1 MASLATRILRKLGL
15 RSAGRPLI
23 TAIPLSSFSPRR
35 GERQVLAAFREHA
48 YLQAVVSTVADAV
61 ATPRWHVYKPVAS
74 GVEGRALRSAL
85 KSASFEERQKL
96 LKSATQDGELV
107 EVRGHELVNMLEA
120 PHPKF
125 SGRAYRK
132 LVTIH
137 LDLAGE
143 TFLWLS
149 RDVAGRPNG
158 FQVLPGH
165 AVQCTPL
172 PGQPYYTINY
182 NLFSGQV
189 PESDVVWLRHLD
201 PENPE
206 ARGVGRG
213 RAAGDELDSSEAI
226 QKAIKSGMER
236 SGSPLAVVGV
246 EGTAGADS
254 EDAVE
259 DLQKRY
265 DESFGRP
272 DQAGKF
278 FFAPHGVSIAQ
289 VQLDLRALQMVE
301 VDQSLRE
308 FCRQI
313 FNVSPEL
320 MGDLT
325 SSNRSTS
332 EEAKYT
338 LAEYCVV
345 PRLEFLRAELQHHLV
360 PLVDAEAI
368 LEYDDPRPQSWE
380 RKHKAMTSAYNEGV
394 LVNEARELAGLPA
407 LPQFEGQVFK
417 PLPGAMP
424 VTWQPASEP
433 QNAPPPRGPAAE

>member
-1 MASLATRILRKLGL
+1 M
-15 RSAGRPLI
+15 
-23 TAIPLSSFSPRR
+23 
-35 GERQVLAAFREHA
+35 LAAFREHA

-61 ATPRWHVYKPVAS
+61 ATPRWHVYKPVDR
-74 GVEGRALRSAL
+74 GTEGRALAMAL
-85 KSASFEERQKL
+85 KSAAFEERAKL
-96 LKSATQDGELV
+96 LKSAVQEGGFV
-107 EVRGHELVNMLEA
+107 EVRGHEVARILEA

-132 LVTIH
+132 LLCIH

-143 TFLWLS
+143 SFLWLS
-149 RDVAGRPNG
+149 RDVTGRVNG
-158 FQVLPGH
+158 FQVLPPQ
-165 AVQCTPL
+165 AVMTTPL
-172 PGQPYYTINY
+172 EGQPYYSVSY

-189 PESDVVWLRHLD
+189 PASDIVWLRHLD

-206 ARGVGRG
+206 GRGVGRG

-226 QKAIKSGMER
+226 QKAIKASFER
-236 SGSPLAVVGV
+236 SGAPVATVGV
-246 EGTAGADS
+246 EGVAGQDA
-254 EDAVE
+254 EEAVE

-265 DESFGRP
+265 EESFGKP
-272 DQAGKF
+272 EQAGRVF
-278 FFAPHGVSIAQ
+278 FVPHGVSMAQ
-289 VQLDLRALQMVE
+289 LQIDLRALQMVE

-313 FNVSPEL
+313 YNVSPEL

-360 PLVDAEAI
+360 PLVDEDAI

-394 LVNEARELAGLPA
+394 LVNEARELGGLPA
-407 LPQFEGQVFK
+407 LAQFEGQVFK
-417 PLPGAMP
+417 PLPGAVP
-424 VTWQPASEP
+424 VTWQPVSEP